1 MQDVLFP
8 ALDEQ
13 LDSLSS
19 KHHQLAAILSIVKVE
34 LLAGVWPGGVG
45 QFIQASARMSEC
57 TMRRTTAKPEPV
69 YPGSKS
75 VKWFFLKES
84 HIESRGKGTLT
95 LASL

>member
-1 MQDVLFP
+1 MQGVFSP
-8 ALDEQ
+8 VLDEQ
-13 LDSLSS
+13 LGSLSS

-45 QFIQASARMSEC
+45 PFIQAPARISEC

-75 VKWFFLKES
+75 DKWLFLKES
-84 HIESRGKGTLT
+84 HIEARGKGTLT